1 MTVMRHPNNQGIP
14 TTTVL
19 AKGDLIAGTAAN
31 AVTRLPVGT
40 NGQVLT
46 AASGQTT
53 GLQWGTPTDTT
64 KVPLSTVTAKG
75 DLIAATAS
83 GAVSN
88 LAVGTDGYA
97 VVADSTQTT
106 GLAYKNIVP
115 SQTSNSGKYLTTDGT
130 NTSWGTIASGSLTQL
145 TTGSLAGSASVAIS
159 SISQS
164 YKKLVLQVQGWAD
177 AGYTTP
183 RFTVN
188 GSSATSYAYTAIAL
202 NSTAFAGNTSGASY
216 INGFV
221 AGGSGANAGWMELVF
236 ENYSNTSSNK
246 IGRLLAVPTG
256 GSIPFMGFFT
266 WYGSTSGITQLKIV
280 NSAGNWNGG
289 TYILYGVN

>member
-1 MTVMRHPNNQGIP
+1 MSIKYNGGYIP
-14 TTTVL
+14 
-19 AKGDLIAGTAAN
+19 AA
-31 AVTRLPVGT
+31 GT

-53 GLQWGTPTDTT
+53 GLQWATPTDTT

-88 LAVGTDGYA
+88 LAVGTNGQ
-97 VVADSTQTT
+97 VLTADSAQATGAKWADGPAATLTTT
-106 GLAYKNIVP
+106 GDLLYASAANTPARLAVGSNTQYL
-115 SQTSNSGKYLTTDGT
+115 TSN
-130 NTSWGTIASGSLTQL
+130 GTIPTWTAAPASGSLTQL

-164 YKKLVLQVQGWAD
+164 YKKLVLQVQGWYD

-188 GSSATSYAYTAIAL
+188 GSSATSYAYTANAL

-221 AGGSGANAGWMELVF
+221 AGNGGANAGWMELVF

-266 WYGSTSGITQLKIV
+266 WYGSISGITQLNIV

>member
-1 MTVMRHPNNQGIP
+1 MSVGRIPGASGIP

-31 AVTRLPVGT
+31 AVTNLPVGT

-53 GLQWGTPTDTT
+53 GLQWGIPTDTT

-88 LAVGTDGYA
+88 LAVGTNGYA

-130 NTSWGTIASGSLTQL
+130 NTSWATLASGGMTLLS
-145 TTGSLAGSASVAIS
+145 TTTLSGTSTTIS

-164 YKKLVLQVQGWAD
+164 YTDLYIYVYGI
-177 AGYTTP
+177 T
-183 RFTVN
+183 
-188 GSSATSYAYTAIAL
+188 
-202 NSTAFAGNTSGASY
+202 GASN
-216 INGFV
+216 NGTLDIQP
-221 AGGSGANAGWMELVF
+221 N
-236 ENYSNTSSNK
+236 SS
-246 IGRLLAVPTG
+246 
-256 GSIPFMGFFT
+256 GSITYQVCLQGNVTPTEFDATVLRCWSGYNGLAT
-266 WYGSTSGITQLKIV
+266 DSNNAWYGVIRNYAGSTSKPFFGTGYFMNNSSVSKGVFQSGAILTTSAISSLQVGNGVGMNSGTCKI
-280 NSAGNWNGG
+280 
-289 TYILYGVN
+289 YGVN